1 MYLFYVYKYTQEEEQ
16 RMDRVEATK
25 KKKIRSGEE
34 KRILEAIVLLCWN
47 NAIAKDKNLFA
58 VKRMERRKEKLQDKR
73 KGKRVMV

>member
-16 RMDRVEATK
+16 RMDPVEAT

-58 VKRMERRKEKLQDKR
+58 VKRMERRKEKRQDKR
-73 KGKRVMV
+73 KEKEVMV